1 MNSFKSLM
9 LIAGLL
15 LTLTGAAGCST
26 QTARYVVVIEKTQTY
41 HRPDCRLVQMAKTT
55 RMTLREAKA
64 EHLKPCPLCKPDQ
77 E

>member
-1 MNSFKSLM
+1 MHSFIKSA

-15 LTLTGAAGCST
+15 LTVTGAAGCSA
-26 QTARYVVVIEKTQTY
+26 QTGRYVVVIEKTQTY

-64 EHLKPCPLCKPDQ
+64 EHLKPCPLCKPDR